1 VLWCGC
7 WVLEDAREGERGHS
21 TSSLRDQRGRGRGR
35 DRAIEAVEASTSD
48 AVLPLLSVAF
58 PSVSNKVFGARALL
72 DTGALGANLITPSLA
87 QTLVQLALAETVE
100 EDIIVCPAFGP
111 CKTFKQKLKFTYGSL

>member
-1 VLWCGC
+1 V
-7 WVLEDAREGERGHS
+7 VETETNVVEVAVEGVVAAGS
-21 TSSLRDQRGRGRGR
+21 KP
-35 DRAIEAVEASTSD
+35 IEAVEASTSD

-111 CKTFKQKLKFTYGSL
+111 CKTFKQKLKFTYGFVSERRSSITNRM